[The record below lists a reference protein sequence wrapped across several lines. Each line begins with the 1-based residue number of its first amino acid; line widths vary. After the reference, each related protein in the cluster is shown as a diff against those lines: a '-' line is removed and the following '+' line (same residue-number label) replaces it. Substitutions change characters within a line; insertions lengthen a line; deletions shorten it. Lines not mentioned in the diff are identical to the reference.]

1 MESILRYNTKTL
13 SDKRKNKTKLDFII
27 MKNFCS
33 LNNIIKTMKGHTEN
47 GGTYW
52 QIMYLMGEFIFRTYG
67 EFSQLKNGQRI

>member
-47 GGTYW
+47 GRTYW

>member
-1 MESILRYNTKTL
+1 
-13 SDKRKNKTKLDFII
+13 
-27 MKNFCS
+27 
-33 LNNIIKTMKGHTEN
+33 MKGHTEN